1 MTGPLKPS
9 WIRVKLPSSEGY
21 AHTRSIMKKYNLNTV
36 CEEAL
41 CPNIS
46 ECWGCRTAT
55 ILILGDTC
63 TRSCRFCAVKSGNRK
78 GFVDLE
84 EPRRVAQAVSELD
97 LKYVVIT
104 SVTRDDLK
112 DGGASIYAE
121 TIREI
126 KKINDDTLIEVL
138 IPDFN
143 NDVKAL
149 KTVVEAGPDVIGHN
163 VETVR
168 RLTPLIRDSRAGYD
182 KSLRTLKIVKE
193 LDPNIYTKSSL
204 MLGLGETIEEV
215 IQTMMDLRRI
225 KVDFFTIGQYLR
237 PSKRHLPVKEY
248 VPPEKFEELRRIGE
262 NLGFMYVASG
272 PLVRSSYLAAE
283 YFLRAIL
290 SKNTDRTG

>member
-63 TRSCRFCAVKSGNRK
+63 TRSCRFCAVKSGNPK

-262 NLGFMYVASG
+262 NLGFVYVASG

>member
-63 TRSCRFCAVKSGNRK
+63 TRSCRFCAVKSGNPK

-215 IQTMMDLRRI
+215 IQT
-225 KVDFFTIGQYLR
+225 
-237 PSKRHLPVKEY
+237 
-248 VPPEKFEELRRIGE
+248 
-262 NLGFMYVASG
+262 
-272 PLVRSSYLAAE
+272 
-283 YFLRAIL
+283 
-290 SKNTDRTG
+290 

>member
-1 MTGPLKPS
+1 MAGPLKPS

-63 TRSCRFCAVKSGNRK
+63 TRSCRFCAVRSGNPK

-126 KKINDDTLIEVL
+126 KKINDDILIEVL

-168 RLTPLIRDSRAGYD
+168 RLTPLIRDRRAGYD

-262 NLGFMYVASG
+262 NLGFVYVASG

-290 SKNTDRTG
+290 NKNTGRTG

>member
-1 MTGPLKPS
+1 MAGPLKPS

-63 TRSCRFCAVKSGNRK
+63 TRSCRFCAVKSGNPK

-84 EPRRVAQAVSELD
+84 EPRRVAKAVSELD

-168 RLTPLIRDSRAGYD
+168 RLTPLIRDRRAGYD